1 MTFPQVLP
9 ESQKLIEMG
18 ARIVLTLLVAFVL
31 LRIAYL
37 IVHRFERLMTRAAER
52 QGESGGSRARTLG
65 QVMRSFIMAIVLG
78 TVAIHVLA
86 ILGWDV
92 KPLLA
97 GAGILGVA
105 LGFGAQSLVRDWIAG
120 VFILLENQY
129 TVGDAIEVNGRPA
142 TVEKISVRSTTL
154 RDFNGYVHFVPNGEM
169 RIITNRSR
177 DWNRIAVDVPV
188 HSSEDIEAALAACR
202 AEAAAL
208 NADPVWSARMVEPTR
223 LWGVESL
230 EGGEARIRL
239 VVRARPG
246 PDAPETAREL
256 RRRVLRAFAEAAIR
270 YPVVPRVESALD
282 AGAAGAAQS
291 RNEPV

>member
-18 ARIVLTLLVAFVL
+18 ARILLTLLVAFVVV
-31 LRIAYL
+31 RIAYL
-37 IVHRFERLMTRAAER
+37 IVHRFERLMTRASER
-52 QGESGGSRARTLG
+52 QGESAGSRARTLG
-65 QVMRSFIMAIVLG
+65 QVMRSFLMAIVLG
-78 TVAIHVLA
+78 TAAIHVLA

-142 TVEKISVRSTTL
+142 TVEQISVRSTTL
-154 RDFNGYVHFVPNGEM
+154 RDFNGFVHFVPNGEM

-177 DWNRIAVDVPV
+177 DWNRVAVDIPV
-188 HSSEDIEAALAACR
+188 HSSEDVEAALAACR
-202 AEAAAL
+202 AEVAAL
-208 NADPVWSARMVEPTR
+208 NADPVSGARMLEPAR

-246 PDAPETAREL
+246 PDAPEIAREL
-256 RRRVLRAFAEAAIR
+256 RRRVLRAFAEASIR
-270 YPVVPRVESALD
+270 YPVVPRVEPAPV
-282 AGAAGAAQS
+282 AGAAGAAHS